1 MSPSTTSSLA
11 EAGVRAATC
20 WADRPALTS
29 GGETSTYRELHQQIA
44 RLAGGLGS
52 LGIGE
57 GSRLA
62 IMIPNS
68 PEFILTYM
76 AASHVG
82 ATVVPV
88 PSLLGVEEVA
98 YILGD
103 VGADAMVV
111 AEQLAPVAHAAMQ
124 QADTAKTLIVC
135 GDAPEPDAVGFA
147 ELMASAEPLTEPAT
161 IAAETP
167 AAIIYTSGTT
177 GRPKGA
183 VLTHRNLLT
192 NVEACRQAISIS
204 EEDIFVTVLPLF
216 HSFGATV
223 SMLLPMFCGC
233 HNVLLP
239 GFSALHALQAIE
251 RHRATIVAGVPTM
264 YALMMQ
270 VRDASAHDLSS
281 LRFVVS
287 GGAALPDE
295 VCLGFEKTHGA
306 PIIEGYG
313 PTEASPVVSVN
324 PIDGR
329 RKVGSVGLPL
339 PGVEIMI
346 ADDDMAELPAGE
358 IGEICVRGPNV
369 MAGYHNAD
377 ELTKATLVNDWL
389 RTGDVGKL
397 DEDGY
402 LYIVDRKKDLIIV
415 GGINVYPCEV
425 EDCIARMAQVAE
437 VAVAGAPSEL
447 RGEVVAAH
455 VVVKEGAEC
464 TAQQVI
470 DHCRQHLAPYKVP
483 KHVRFADELAKSAI
497 GKVLKQELKSD
508 SEIK

>member
-1 MSPSTTSSLA
+1 MSPSITSTLA
-11 EAGVRAATC
+11 EAGVRAAAR
-20 WADRPALTS
+20 WADRPALTF
-29 GGETSTYRELHQQIA
+29 GDATSTYQELHQQIA
-44 RLAGGLGS
+44 RLAGGLGK

-68 PEFILTYM
+68 PEFVLTYM
-76 AASHVG
+76 AVSHVG

-98 YILGD
+98 HIIGD

-111 AEQLAPVAHAAMQ
+111 AEELAPIAHAAVQ
-124 QADTAKTLIVC
+124 QADTVETLIVC
-135 GDAPEPDAVGFA
+135 ADAPGSDAVSFA
-147 ELMASAEPLTEPAT
+147 ELMASADPLTEPAT

-167 AAIIYTSGTT
+167 AVIIYTSGTT

-183 VLTHRNLLT
+183 VLTHRNLLA

-204 EEDIFVTVLPLF
+204 EEDIFVTALPLF

-239 GFSALHALQAIE
+239 GFSALHTLQAIE
-251 RHRATIVAGVPTM
+251 RHRATMVAGVPTM

-270 VRDASAHDLSS
+270 VKDADACDLNS

-295 VCLGFEKTHGA
+295 VCLGFEAIHGA

-329 RKVGSVGLPL
+329 RKIGSVGLPL
-339 PGVEIMI
+339 PDVEIMI
-346 ADDDMAELPAGE
+346 ADDDMAELPAGD

-377 ELTKATLVNDWL
+377 DLTKATLVNSWL
-389 RTGDVGKL
+389 CTGDVGKL

-402 LYIVDRKKDLIIV
+402 LYIVDRKNDLIIV
-415 GGINVYPCEV
+415 GGINVYPREV
-425 EDCIARMAQVAE
+425 EDCIARMPQVAE
-437 VAVAGAPSEL
+437 VAVVGAPSEL
-447 RGEVVAAH
+447 RGEVVTAH
-455 VVVKEGAEC
+455 VVVKEHAEC

-470 DHCRQHLAPYKVP
+470 DHCREHLAPYKVP
-483 KHVRFADELAKSAI
+483 KQVRLADELAKSAI
-497 GKVLKQELKSD
+497 GKVLKQELKSYSD
-508 SEIK
+508 IK